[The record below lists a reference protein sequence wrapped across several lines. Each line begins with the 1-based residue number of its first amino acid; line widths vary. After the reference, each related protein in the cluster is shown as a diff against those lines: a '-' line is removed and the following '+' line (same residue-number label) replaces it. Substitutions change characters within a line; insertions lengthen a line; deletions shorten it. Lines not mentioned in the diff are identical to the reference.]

1 MISIMSAVDQNLWAQ
16 LHPSLMKWRCPCL
29 AIRRGGGGGIA
40 TAVDGRAAFV
50 FIIITITMCAN
61 LKMTISRSMSTYPSD
76 SKNLCLID
84 DDDDDLDYSW
94 IEDFVVK
101 RSSLTDEKS
110 SLSPWPTLIWLSL
123 LSYGNHDLTVAKHYD
138 FLLFCRILYFQ
149 VNLFIRLKKF
159 MVDWQQEYRVCH
171 ILLST
176 FLVFI
181 WRILY

>member
-1 MISIMSAVDQNLWAQ
+1 MQGFKALRFSCSCVPSSCAADTAAPRLAAQ
-16 LHPSLMKWRCPCL
+16 CVALSLS
-29 AIRRGGGGGIA
+29 
-40 TAVDGRAAFV
+40 RAAWI

-101 RSSLTDEKS
+101 RSSFTDEKS

-159 MVDWQQEYRVCH
+159 VVDWQQEYRVCH

>member
-1 MISIMSAVDQNLWAQ
+1 MS
-16 LHPSLMKWRCPCL
+16 CL
-29 AIRRGGGGGIA
+29 PLAKICGRSCTHHTWNKDVPALLFAGAAGGGIA
-40 TAVDGRAAFV
+40 TAVDGPAAFV

-101 RSSLTDEKS
+101 RSSFTDEKS

-123 LSYGNHDLTVAKHYD
+123 LSYGNHDSTVAKHYD
-138 FLLFCRILYFQ
+138 FLFFAEFSIFR
-149 VNLFIRLKKF
+149 
-159 MVDWQQEYRVCH
+159 
-171 ILLST
+171 ST
-176 FLVFI
+176 
-181 WRILY
+181 YSPDSKN